1 MGECELCGAVNVSVR
16 RVQTG
21 KTEVAACGRCVDK
34 LNLAPKGTA
43 PGIARSRN
51 ISRAPSKKKK
61 RTDLMNR
68 SSKEL
73 AHDFH
78 KRIAKARAS
87 RNWNQQQLA
96 KQMAETV
103 NIIKAAESGKRPTDA
118 VIQKFERILNIVLM
132 VDRSADETRF
142 INSGPSRS
150 MTLGDY
156 FDDLR

>member
-1 MGECELCGAVNVSVR
+1 
-16 RVQTG
+16 
-21 KTEVAACGRCVDK
+21 
-34 LNLAPKGTA
+34 
-43 PGIARSRN
+43 
-51 ISRAPSKKKK
+51 
-61 RTDLMNR
+61 MNR

-132 VDRSADETRF
+132 VECSADETRF